1 MTDPLTG
8 IMRRLKL
15 IEDYLW
21 KKKTFPTGAGGGTGD
36 VVGPASAVDGDFAV
50 FNGATGKLI
59 KDGNVHLWLD
69 HLYNLFIGNGA
80 GAVNDSSGY
89 TIYGKKNVSLGYHTL
104 NRNTTGYHN
113 TAIGC
118 ETLDLNTV
126 GFSNTA
132 VGNGVLLGN
141 VNGYENTAI
150 GERSME
156 SNVDGY
162 ANVAIGDGSLAAN
175 SHAVGNVAIGEG
187 ALGSGITG
195 VDNTALGY
203 AAGLLATGLRNVFIG
218 KEAGKNETGNDKLYI
233 ANSST
238 ATPLIGGDFST
249 AVLTI
254 NGELDVDGDL
264 VIKTAG
270 DGIKIKTGANAT
282 AGVATL
288 VAGTV
293 VVSTTKVTA
302 NSIII
307 LTPQILGTITRPVA
321 VGVTART
328 AGTSFTITS
337 QDVTDTSII
346 GWVIVEPA

>member
-1 MTDPLTG
+1 
-8 IMRRLKL
+8 
-15 IEDYLW
+15 
-21 KKKTFPTGAGGGTGD
+21 
-36 VVGPASAVDGDFAV
+36 
-50 FNGATGKLI
+50 
-59 KDGNVHLWLD
+59 
-69 HLYNLFIGNGA
+69 
-80 GAVNDSSGY
+80 
-89 TIYGKKNVSLGYHTL
+89 
-104 NRNTTGYHN
+104 
-113 TAIGC
+113 
-118 ETLDLNTV
+118 
-126 GFSNTA
+126 
-132 VGNGVLLGN
+132 
-141 VNGYENTAI
+141 
-150 GERSME
+150 
-156 SNVDGY
+156 
-162 ANVAIGDGSLAAN
+162 
-175 SHAVGNVAIGEG
+175 
-187 ALGSGITG
+187 
-195 VDNTALGY
+195 
-203 AAGLLATGLRNVFIG
+203 VFIG